1 MTRWA
6 RRALTSLAAGVTLLA
21 SASAAALGAQDAG
34 ATRLDGGRFS
44 VYAYPQDAALARAVL
59 EAARTRDTFPG
70 LPRPTRRVVIAIAPD
85 ARRFREWVGPSAP
98 EWGSAIAFPDEQ
110 RTVLHGRSASSD
122 AGDPIRV
129 LRHELAHLALHEA
142 LPDAE
147 IPRWFDEGYASLVAG
162 EWGRDELIALQ
173 LALAAR
179 RGGSLAALDSA
190 FTGGAVR
197 AEAAYALATR
207 AVIDLAALDPARGL
221 ALLFDYWRSDRRL
234 DVAVRHAYGITLSG
248 FEVQWAERT
257 RRRYG
262 ALAIAS
268 DLGLAGI
275 VLLLVLGPLWWARR
289 RRDRRRLAAMAA
301 ADAAAEAR
309 ARAQALEALLALGA
323 PPPAD
328 GAPPVPPP
336 SEGTR

>member
-1 MTRWA
+1 MRG
-6 RRALTSLAAGVTLLA
+6 LLGGLA
-21 SASAAALGAQDAG
+21 SSLLVFCALAITPWASRLAAQDAG
-34 ATRLDGGRFS
+34 AARLDGGRFS

-59 EAARTRDTFPG
+59 DAARSRDTFPG
-70 LPRPTRRVVIAIAPD
+70 LPRPTRHVVIAIAPD

-110 RTVLHGRSASSD
+110 RTVLHGRSASSQ

-179 RGGSLAALDSA
+179 RGGSLVALDSA
-190 FTGGAVR
+190 FAGGAVR

-221 ALLFDYWRSDRRL
+221 TLLFDYWRNDRRL
-234 DVAVRHAYGITLSG
+234 EVAVRRAYGITLSG

-262 ALAIAS
+262 ALAIAT

-275 VLLLVLGPLWWARR
+275 VLLVVLGPLWWSRR

-309 ARAQALEALLALGA
+309 ARAEAIDALLALGA
-323 PPPAD
+323 SPPVD
-328 GAPPVPPP
+328 GAPPPPP
-336 SEGTR
+336 PTDVTR